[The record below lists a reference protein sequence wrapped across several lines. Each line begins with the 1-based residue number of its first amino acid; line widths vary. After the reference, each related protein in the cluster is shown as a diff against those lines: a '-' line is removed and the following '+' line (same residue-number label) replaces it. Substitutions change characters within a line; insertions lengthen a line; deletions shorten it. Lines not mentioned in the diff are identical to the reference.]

1 MLSVIMLSV
10 IMLSVIML
18 SVIML
23 SVIMLSVVLPL
34 KAVARLD
41 SYHIIVFQTTVIIQ
55 QHGDSLTS
63 PLSPIFV
70 YRINT
75 HTLLFVIILFTMC

>member
-10 IMLSVIML
+10 IILSVILPSVIML
-18 SVIML
+18 SVIMM

-41 SYHIIVFQTTVIIQ
+41 SYHIIVFPIAVIIQ
-55 QHGDSLTS
+55 QHGDSLT
-63 PLSPIFV
+63 
-70 YRINT
+70 
-75 HTLLFVIILFTMC
+75 